1 MRLKY
6 ARIILSVLNSQEDV
20 TIDKN
25 AELYYK
31 SSLDLFLPAEQI
43 DDIDGFALKLGKKT
57 YYFRGGETPF
67 NDSCSANIALN
78 KYCMNKIL
86 ESQGLPVPKAIAI
99 HCSEFEEGG
108 VEEKIAELKFPLVAK
123 PTRNG
128 SRGRDVLCNIQTIE
142 QLKNYLSHAFTLYE
156 FITIEEFHANL
167 NSYRV
172 LVFKR
177 QVIGVIQRYPA
188 QVVGDGKQT
197 LAQLVQST
205 NLQRAKLNDALGNI
219 VIDEE
224 CHIKLKELKL
234 DIDYIP
240 QQDEQVFL
248 AYTSNATRGGT
259 FKSLGK
265 KICKQNSCLMIRA
278 AQALNLNIVGID
290 VECEDISIPIEASRG
305 VIIEMNNCPSIKIH
319 EIPMSGPP
327 NRVSKKIMRSFIYR
341 HPLSYLAMLYTNK
354 RANFYIRGF
363 VLAIFLGFI
372 LSYLYNLT

>member
-1 MRLKY
+1 M
-6 ARIILSVLNSQEDV
+6 
-20 TIDKN
+20 
-25 AELYYK
+25 
-31 SSLDLFLPAEQI
+31 DLFLPAEQI
-43 DDIDGFALKLGKKT
+43 DDIDGFAVKLGKKH

-86 ESQGLPVPKAIAI
+86 ESQGIPVPKAIAL
-99 HCSEFEEGG
+99 HRSELEDGELK
-108 VEEKIAELKFPLVAK
+108 EKIADLKFPLVAK
-123 PTRNG
+123 PTKNG
-128 SRGRDVLCNIQTIE
+128 SRGRDVLCNIQTLE
-142 QLKNYLSHAFTLYE
+142 QLTNYLNYAFTLYE
-156 FITIEEFHANL
+156 FITIEEFHGKL
-167 NSYRV
+167 KSYRV
-172 LVFKR
+172 LVFNR

-188 QVVGDGKQT
+188 QVVGDGKHS

-205 NLQRAKLNDALGNI
+205 NLQRAKLNDALGDI

-224 CHIKLKELKL
+224 CRIKLQELKL
-234 DIDYIP
+234 DLDYIP

-265 KICKQNSCLMIRA
+265 QICKKNSLLLIRA

-290 VECEDISIPIEASRG
+290 VECEDINVPMEGSRG

-341 HPLSYLAMLYTNK
+341 HPLSYLAMLYINK